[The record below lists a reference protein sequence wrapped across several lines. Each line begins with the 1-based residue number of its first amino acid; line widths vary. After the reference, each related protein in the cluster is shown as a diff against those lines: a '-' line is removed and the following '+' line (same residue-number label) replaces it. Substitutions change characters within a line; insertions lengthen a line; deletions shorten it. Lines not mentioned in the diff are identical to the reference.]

1 MSTANRPFA
10 PGSISMR
17 LYPHNELEAEGVVE
31 QLVAQATAALTH
43 GFDGVMTSEHHGGSP
58 GYLPNPLQ
66 VTGFQLEAT
75 ESGWAAPC
83 PLLLPLRPTALVAE
97 EVAWLDARH
106 PGRVGLGVA
115 SGALPLD
122 FEAMDVPLEERSQ
135 RFAAELP
142 RIVDMLRGK
151 DLRGLDGDPAL
162 RRLAEHPIPVLSA
175 AVSSAACRRAA
186 LCDAGILLEGMSSPE
201 KLATFCR
208 VFDEAGG
215 TGAKVLIRRVWIGP
229 PNRELIERQRAFY
242 ASFSDNP
249 RPMGADQTLST
260 LDPAELA
267 ESLHHLMV
275 QTGAD
280 AMNLRV
286 HLPGIPAAAA
296 TEQIVRLGEEVVP
309 RLRALLASGVVR

>member
-1 MSTANRPFA
+1 MSNSSRPFA

-17 LYPHNELEAEGVVE
+17 LYPHNELEAEQVVAE
-31 QLVAQATAALTH
+31 LVGQAQAALTN

-162 RRLAEHPIPVLSA
+162 RRLADNPIPVLSA

-186 LCDAGILLEGMSSPE
+186 LCDAGILLEGMSSPD
-201 KLATFCR
+201 KLTRFCQ

-229 PNRELIERQRAFY
+229 PNTELIERRARLLRQLLRQPPPDGDRPD
-242 ASFSDNP
+242 AVHPRSGRDGRVAP
-249 RPMGADQTLST
+249 RPHGPDRSRRHEPPGP
-260 LDPAELA
+260 PAG
-267 ESLHHLMV
+267 H
-275 QTGAD
+275 
-280 AMNLRV
+280 
-286 HLPGIPAAAA
+286 PGH
-296 TEQIVRLGEEVVP
+296 R
-309 RLRALLASGVVR
+309 RS